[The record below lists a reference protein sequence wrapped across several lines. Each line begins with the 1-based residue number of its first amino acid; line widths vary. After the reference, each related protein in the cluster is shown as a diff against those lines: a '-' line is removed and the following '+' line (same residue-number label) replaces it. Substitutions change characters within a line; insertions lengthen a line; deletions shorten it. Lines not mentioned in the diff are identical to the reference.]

1 MKGATGEANGSRAC
15 SAPIESG
22 GFSWG
27 RGWERLSALI
37 RFWEAGRCQRPI
49 LGRCGSERLRRS
61 KVELR
66 GARRPRNLR
75 LVPAPQLSGSS
86 AFGRRAAARP
96 NRGAEAP
103 HHWRSMRIFY
113 WVEVVLAMRK
123 HKIPGGRTAVWRFF
137 KRHKITFKKKPA
149 RSGAR
154 ARGRGAGAPALDAR
168 TGHV

>member
-1 MKGATGEANGSRAC
+1 M
-15 SAPIESG
+15 
-22 GFSWG
+22 
-27 RGWERLSALI
+27 
-37 RFWEAGRCQRPI
+37 
-49 LGRCGSERLRRS
+49 
-61 KVELR
+61 ELR

-96 NRGAEAP
+96 NRGAEASP
-103 HHWRSMRIFY
+103 LEKHADFLLGLIEKQPDLTLD
-113 WVEVVLAMRK
+113 EVVLAMRK